1 MLKAWRVGFSL
12 AAVGVAFVA
21 CDSGGDA
28 PPRPAPTTQPTSA
41 PVKPATATT
50 ATPSASAAV
59 DETAVKAKIDAL
71 LPELR
76 KIATTEAVLS
86 AVKTQ
91 NAKKL
96 TQEAIKK
103 IDEEWSK
110 ATGVTDLMKPY
121 LENDCATAL
130 KKIATP
136 AMVEAFAMDN
146 QGALVCSTSKTSDFW
161 HGDEEKWQKS
171 FAEGKGAEFVDKPKF
186 DESSQTYSIQVSLPV
201 MDEGKAVGALTV
213 GLGLDKL

>member
-1 MLKAWRVGFSL
+1 MLNALRVGARFCAIGL
-12 AAVGVAFVA
+12 MWMA

-28 PPRPAPTTQPTSA
+28 PPPPTATARPSSA
-41 PVKPATATT
+41 PVKPATA
-50 ATPSASAAV
+50 APSASAAV

-76 KIATTEAVLS
+76 KIAATEAVLS
-86 AVKTQ
+86 AVKAQ

-103 IDEEWSK
+103 IDDEWSK

-121 LENDCATAL
+121 LENECATAL

-161 HGDEEKWQKS
+161 QGDEEKWQKS